1 MCLFPHLEDVSP
13 PLDIAQGGFRPQRSA
28 LDQALCLHDLIQ
40 EYYRRKRHFPVVA
53 FLDIKAAYDTVDRRV
68 IWQSLLAV
76 SAPFA
81 LVSVLAHLF
90 DDVSISVLMSNQV
103 STPFTPST
111 GVLQGSVLSPHLYS
125 IYINTLPA
133 LLRSAAT
140 STTTMV
146 SSLSPSGPPGS
157 GFGLSPGLPFGPT
170 LDVSSLSS
178 SPTAIN
184 SLLYADDVA
193 ILGSASEVK
202 QMLDLAQIH
211 SQVLGYRW
219 SPTKCAILNAP
230 DPTSSRY
237 VRLTLYDE
245 DIPSVDEFVYLGVPF
260 VRTGISPSRLVAHR
274 KPGAQLKMAQLCA
287 IGANR
292 SGFSLL
298 FSSRLYAMFV
308 RPKLEY
314 GLAISKLLKKDYDE
328 LERAQSR
335 CLRLIVGG
343 HKTSSTVVLR
353 HICNLPS
360 MRFRADTL
368 VLKFCLR
375 AQTLPDDCLLSL
387 LSSSLPSSLLST
399 LRSRR
404 IVLDHPP
411 EVTAPSRL
419 KTWLHAYRQQ
429 EFDQFLASTS
439 QVLIKACRPVLR
451 VDPILY
457 VPASRTDRSCL
468 IRWRMGWLP
477 GDPRPC
483 ACLFGHT
490 TRAHLMVCPQVP
502 SALWCC
508 LPFPPAGSTELH
520 IDYLLSLLPVSPSAR
535 CPPFWVSL
543 CTILWH
549 FDQLCNP
556 DGDYTNDP
564 PPGLLWYER
573 STSRSR

>member
-1 MCLFPHLEDVSP
+1 
-13 PLDIAQGGFRPQRSA
+13 
-28 LDQALCLHDLIQ
+28 
-40 EYYRRKRHFPVVA
+40 
-53 FLDIKAAYDTVDRRV
+53 
-68 IWQSLLAV
+68 
-76 SAPFA
+76 
-81 LVSVLAHLF
+81 
-90 DDVSISVLMSNQV
+90 
-103 STPFTPST
+103 
-111 GVLQGSVLSPHLYS
+111 
-125 IYINTLPA
+125 
-133 LLRSAAT
+133 
-140 STTTMV
+140 
-146 SSLSPSGPPGS
+146 
-157 GFGLSPGLPFGPT
+157 
-170 LDVSSLSS
+170 
-178 SPTAIN
+178 
-184 SLLYADDVA
+184 
-193 ILGSASEVK
+193 
-202 QMLDLAQIH
+202 MLDLAQIH

-260 VRTGISPSRLVAHR
+260 TRNGISPSRLVAHR
-274 KPGAQLKMAQLCA
+274 KPGAQLKMAQLSA

-375 AQTLPDDCLLSL
+375 VQTLPDDCLLSL

-457 VPASRTDRSCL
+457 VPASRADRSRL

-520 IDYLLSLLPVSPSAR
+520 IDYLLSLLPVSPAAR